1 MARSQSRSTIRSIQS
16 RRSRALRE
24 ARSWRATWPAAWSA
38 VIRATRWPALRGR
51 ASGRAGAAAL
61 LLLCAALL
69 TGARLGSAADAAPS
83 QPQVALRVSPP
94 TGLPPLARWVDVRNG
109 SAYTVA
115 LPTSAPT
122 SLVAAS
128 GERFTFTTPAGD
140 QLVAALPIAKQ
151 ADGSYTQ
158 STPVN
163 TTTGALTCVQGVL
176 HLSQN
181 TGGSQAIV
189 YTLVAHFDQYALVAY
204 AHLVYA
210 SARDK
215 LGATGVCNGQ
225 TGQGGEQ
232 AIDMLSGCTASAC
245 TSPVETAGPT
255 VTAFESSVVGAA
267 KRGGPQSWQQVY
279 AGSSRVISAQYGS
292 DRFGT
297 LIEQQ
302 AQQRG
307 RIKSITPKTTSAQ
320 VQFDA
325 AGQAYFVVTD
335 TVELD
340 KGGGNTAKVTVT
352 SYYLLESGQWVF
364 WFSLP
369 VGS

>member
-1 MARSQSRSTIRSIQS
+1 M
-16 RRSRALRE
+16 RRPA
-24 ARSWRATWPAAWSA
+24 WPIAWAAAWAA
-38 VIRATRWPALRGR
+38 VWPALRGR
-51 ASGRAGAAAL
+51 ASGRVGAAAL

-83 QPQVALRVSPP
+83 QPHVTLRVSPP

-109 SAYTVA
+109 ASYTVA
-115 LPTSAPT
+115 LPTSAPA
-122 SLVAAS
+122 SLVAAG
-128 GERFTFTTPAGD
+128 GERFTFTTPTGD

-151 ADGSYTQ
+151 ADGTYTQ

-176 HLSQN
+176 HLSKGA
-181 TGGSQAIV
+181 GGAEAIV
-189 YTLVAHFDQYALVAY
+189 YTLATHFDQYALVAY

-255 VTAFESSVVGAA
+255 VTEFESSVVGAA
-267 KRGGPQSWQQVY
+267 KSGGPQSWNQVY
-279 AGSSRVISAQYGS
+279 AGTSRVMSAQYGG

-302 AQQRG
+302 AQKQG
-307 RIKSITPKTTSAQ
+307 RIKSITPKTTSTQ
-320 VQFDA
+320 VEFDT
-325 AGQAYFVVTD
+325 AGQAYFIVTD

-340 KGGGNTAKVTVT
+340 KGGGNTANVSVT

>member
-1 MARSQSRSTIRSIQS
+1 M
-16 RRSRALRE
+16 
-24 ARSWRATWPAAWSA
+24 WPAAWLA
-38 VIRATRWPALRGR
+38 AWATGWPALRGR

-69 TGARLGSAADAAPS
+69 TGGRLGSAADAAPS

-122 SLVAAS
+122 SLVAAAG
-128 GERFTFTTPAGD
+128 GERLTFTTPTGD

-151 ADGSYTQ
+151 PDGSYTQ

-163 TTTGALTCVQGVL
+163 ATTGALICVQGVL
-176 HLSQN
+176 HLSKN
-181 TGGSQAIV
+181 TGGAEAII
-189 YTLVAHFDQYALVAY
+189 YTLAAHFDQYALVAY

-232 AIDMLSGCTASAC
+232 AVDMLSGCTASAC

-267 KRGGPQSWQQVY
+267 RGGGPQSWSQVY
-279 AGSSRVISAQYGS
+279 AGASRVMSAQYGG

-320 VQFDA
+320 VEFDT
-325 AGQAYFVVTD
+325 AGQAYFIVTD
-335 TVELD
+335 AVELD
-340 KGGGNTAKVTVT
+340 KGGGNTSKVTVT

>member
-1 MARSQSRSTIRSIQS
+1 MTRSQPRSMRPSNRSHQSRSLRAIRSQRPT
-16 RRSRALRE
+16 RRSA
-24 ARSWRATWPAAWSA
+24 WRATWLAGWL
-38 VIRATRWPALRGR
+38 ALRGR
-51 ASGRAGAAAL
+51 ASGRLGAAVL

-69 TGARLGSAADAAPS
+69 TGARLGDAADAAPN
-83 QPQVALRVSPP
+83 QPHVTLRVSPP
-94 TGLPPLARWVDVRNG
+94 AGLPPLARWVDVQNG
-109 SAYTVA
+109 AAYTVA
-115 LPTSAPT
+115 LPTSAPA
-122 SLVAAS
+122 SLVAAG
-128 GERFTFTTPAGD
+128 GERFTFTTPTGD

-163 TTTGALTCVQGVL
+163 AATGALTCVQGVL
-176 HLSQN
+176 HLSHSS
-181 TGGSQAIV
+181 GGAEAIV
-189 YTLVAHFDQYALVAY
+189 YTLATHFDQYALVAY

-215 LGATGVCNGQ
+215 LGATGVCSGQ

-232 AIDMLSGCTASAC
+232 VIDMLSGCTASAC

-279 AGSSRVISAQYGS
+279 TGSSRVITAQYGS

-302 AQQRG
+302 AQKQG
-307 RIKSITPKTTSAQ
+307 RIKSITPKTTAPQ
-320 VQFDA
+320 VQFDT
-325 AGQAYFVVTD
+325 AGQAYFIVTD
-335 TVELD
+335 AVELD
-340 KGGGNTAKVTVT
+340 KGGGNTATATVT
-352 SYYLLESGQWVF
+352 TYYLLESGQWVF